1 MTQMNN
7 KASSKTPRVSAI
19 ALSLAALMVAPTVA
33 SAQGGVMRVTV
44 RSAQGQPPMNSC
56 AQLKFVPSPLVD
68 SPEGFEILKMQ
79 REIAATR
86 DVLLRARTDAENPAL
101 QQVTVVGSRVDSAVK
116 TFTATVDGGGKM
128 ILRGQNVPM
137 VEGSPLPP
145 LGAQDRRVIEMMIR
159 ELQPMVSDAV
169 RGGIITINVQSTA
182 PGYVGLMTSTSTFPS
197 VLDGSRPFGY
207 CDYPRV
213 ETVEP
218 GSPADK
224 VGLAA
229 GDTLLAY
236 NNRDLM
242 QYDVNYQSIL
252 VPGKPLH
259 IKFRRDGQT
268 REVSPVVAKRAT
280 AEAEF
285 VAARS
290 ACANPSMRA
299 ECEGPQQITVR
310 PLPSMRGGTMQPA
323 RGQLIPAIL
332 YPTGPLT
339 GFLGG
344 ADIRVVTEAL
354 SKATGIKSG
363 MMVLEVRE
371 GSPAFLA
378 GVREGDVII
387 SANGTAIRDNNSLSN
402 ALAPRISER
411 IAVLELSNNSGKRKV
426 TMRW

>member
-7 KASSKTPRVSAI
+7 TVSTKTPRVSAI
-19 ALSLAALMVAPTVA
+19 ALSLAAMLVAPAIA
-33 SAQGGVMRVTV
+33 SAQGGVMRVMV
-44 RSAQGQPPMNSC
+44 RGAQGQPPMNSC
-56 AQLKFVPSPLVD
+56 AQLKFMPSPLVD

-86 DVLLRARTDAENPAL
+86 DVLLRSRVDTLNPAL
-101 QQVTVVGSRVDSAVK
+101 QQVTVVGSRVDSAVR
-116 TFTATVDGGGKM
+116 TFTATTDGGGKM
-128 ILRGQNVPM
+128 ILRSQNIPM
-137 VEGSPLPP
+137 GEGSPS
-145 LGAQDRRVIEMMIR
+145 LGVQDRRVIEMMIR

-182 PGYVGLMTSTSTFPS
+182 PGYLGVMTSTSTYPS

-285 VAARS
+285 VAART
-290 ACANPSMRA
+290 ACSNSSMRA

-310 PLPSMRGGTMQPA
+310 PMPSMRSGMMQPA
-323 RGQLIPAIL
+323 RGQLIPALL

-344 ADIRVVTEAL
+344 ADIRVVTEAFG
-354 SKATGIKSG
+354 KATGIKSG

-371 GSPAFLA
+371 GSPAYVA

-387 SANGTAIRDNNSLSN
+387 AANGTPIRDNNSLSN
-402 ALAPRISER
+402 ALAPRMSER
-411 IAVLELSNNSGKRKV
+411 TAVLELSNNSGKRKV